1 MNNTKEITLEE
12 LEKYHPLANY
22 ARQIIWH
29 ELVNEL
35 KLQPP
40 SRYLLVGRNGMV
52 WLLAIMNPRA
62 LGTSIKKYHNPQVAH
77 QISTAFAGRPVYIAN
92 QTGLRYGV
100 LLSTK
105 PKLPKE
111 IVFPGFGQ
119 QKDLFLLGRNL
130 QKEITL
136 KASQLKNVL
145 IGAAQGS
152 GKSNTIN
159 LLVHQ
164 MRVFG
169 WQLYLADP
177 QEHTFNPDIWDN
189 IAAHPVA
196 SKDDE
201 VLIILERIRAEIE
214 ARKAAFREIAEGGIP
229 PSDLDAYNVVSPNP
243 LPRIAFLVDEANTFL
258 ANKAIFAL
266 VADLLRQG
274 RKWGLHIVLAGH
286 EWHKK
291 DVSSSVN
298 DMLQTRLALST
309 PDEYSGSVVLRS
321 PRWGRWV
328 MDQPAG
334 RGALKASGRVMP
346 MQFYL
351 VTDEQQREWLSETT
365 PPGPLTDEERAYVA
379 YALNQEGA
387 FTISALVKEF
397 DQSEWGIRKLA
408 QAWEQRGWLIP
419 GKSAAAPRMVSEIL
433 IQLAG
438 LPPQNEQKTLAHS
451 HGSDALVRSLQAS
464 HDLSHA
470 HPKVSHSSRT
480 LAQPLAQIS

>member
-1 MNNTKEITLEE
+1 MDSQKITLEE
-12 LEKYHPLANY
+12 LEKYREVAEY
-22 ARQIIWH
+22 AKKIIWH

-40 SRYLLVGRNGMV
+40 SRFLLVGRNGMV

-62 LGTSIKKYHNPQVAH
+62 LGTSIKKYHNPQVVH
-77 QISTAFAGRPVYIAN
+77 QISTAFAGKPVFIAN

-100 LLSTK
+100 MLSAK
-105 PKLPKE
+105 PTLPKK
-111 IVFPGFGQ
+111 IIFPGLAEK
-119 QKDLFLLGRNL
+119 KDVFLLGRTL

-164 MRVFG
+164 MRAFG

-177 QEHTFNPDIWDN
+177 QEHTFNPDIWDS

-201 VLIILERIRAEIE
+201 VITVLERIKAEIE
-214 ARKAAFREIAEGGIP
+214 ARKAAFRELADGSIP
-229 PSDLDAYNVVSPNP
+229 PSDIDAYNAVSPTP
-243 LPRIAFLVDEANTFL
+243 MPRIGFLIDEANTFL
-258 ANKAIFAL
+258 ANKQIFTMI
-266 VADLLRQG
+266 ADLLRQG

-286 EWHKK
+286 EWHKR
-291 DVSSSVN
+291 DVPSSVN

-309 PDEYSGSVVLRS
+309 PDEYSGGVVLRS
-321 PRWGRWV
+321 SRWGRWV

-334 RGALKASGRVMP
+334 RGALKASSRVTA

-351 VTDEQQREWLSETT
+351 VTDEQQREWLSGNAS
-365 PPGPLTDEERAYVA
+365 PSPLTDDERAYVA
-379 YALNQEGA
+379 YALEQGGA
-387 FTISALVKEF
+387 FTISALVNHF
-397 DQSEWGIRKLA
+397 DVGEWTMRKLA
-408 QAWEQRGWLIP
+408 KSWEQRGWLDE
-419 GKSAAAPRMVSEIL
+419 GKSASAPRMINETL

-438 LPPQNEQKTLAHS
+438 LPPKNNDISLARS
-451 HGSDALVRSLQAS
+451 HGSDALGRL
-464 HDLSHA
+464 
-470 HPKVSHSSRT
+470 SHSSHALSHRPRT
-480 LAQPLAQIS
+480 LARSLAQA